1 MSWSGGLF
9 AIGGEV
15 FLNRRRL
22 ITKDVMHH
30 LDPLP
35 LVIGELH
42 QLVLAHLKDQ
52 KISLVHSYLVHMVT
66 NSPLPCD
73 SWAI

>member
-1 MSWSGGLF
+1 MNLRFSRVSLSGGLL

-15 FLNRRRL
+15 FLNWRRL

-35 LVIGELH
+35 LVVGELH
-42 QLVLAHLKDQ
+42 QLVLAHLEGHKNQ
-52 KISLVHSYLVHMVT
+52 FRSQ
-66 NSPLPCD
+66 LPNPYGY
-73 SWAI
+73 